1 MRRTI
6 RNSVAIGAVV
16 ATAGIG
22 AAWSATPASSLAGNV
37 LRFSSVVTDYTS
49 IPQRGPND
57 PQQPGDEAVFM
68 AQLSSGG
75 KLVGFAPHRCTAVT
89 ADYSLCEAVAILPGG
104 QVSFQTTIGGQ
115 NSGSIVTVP
124 ITGGTGIYRDAHGVL
139 TIRTDANGNQTWILD
154 FD

>member
-22 AAWSATPASSLAGNV
+22 AAWSAAPASSSTGHV
-37 LRFSSVVTDYTS
+37 LRFSSVVTDYTA

-75 KLVGFAPHRCTAVT
+75 KVVGHAPHRCTAIT
-89 ADYSLCEAVAILPGG
+89 ADYSLCEAVALLPGG

-115 NSGSIVTVP
+115 NTGSTVNVP
-124 ITGGTGIYRDAHGVL
+124 ITGGTGNYRDAHGVL
-139 TIRTDANGNQTWILD
+139 TILTDANGNQTWVLD